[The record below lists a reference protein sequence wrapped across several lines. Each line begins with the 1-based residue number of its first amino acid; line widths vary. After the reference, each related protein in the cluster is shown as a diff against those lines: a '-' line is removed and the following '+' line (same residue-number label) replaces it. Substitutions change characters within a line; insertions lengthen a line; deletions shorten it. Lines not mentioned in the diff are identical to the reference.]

1 MKLRHISIFAL
12 ALASAAA
19 SAVTLDFEGFNHFE
33 NLTSQYAPVGVN
45 FTSTD
50 TYVLNEPNYNYGG
63 YPPHSGVGVVYSSST
78 GTISGDI
85 NGGGTQL
92 SFWYTA
98 GSGSLQL
105 KLYSGSTLVGL
116 ATGNNNYGSN
126 SYLAITGTSFDS
138 FEIVGAPNFFTI
150 DDLSVD
156 ATAPVP
162 EPATM
167 AALGLGLVALARRRR
182 K

>member
-1 MKLRHISIFAL
+1 MKLRHISVFAL

-19 SAVTLDFEGFNHFE
+19 SAVTLDFEGINYLE
-33 NLTSQYAPVGVN
+33 NITSQYSPVGVT

-50 TYVLNEPNYNYGG
+50 SYILNAPSYNYGG
-63 YPPHSGVGVVYSSST
+63 YPPHSGVGVLYSAST
-78 GTISGDI
+78 GTIAADV
-85 NGGGTQL
+85 NGGGTEL
-92 SFWYTA
+92 SFWYTS
-98 GSGSLQL
+98 GYGSLEL
-105 KLYSGSTLVGL
+105 KLYSGSTLVASASGV
-116 ATGNNNYGSN
+116 NNYGSN
-126 SYLAITGTSFDS
+126 SYLGITGTSFDR
-138 FEIVGAPNFFTI
+138 FEIVGTPNFFSI

-167 AALGLGLVALARRRR
+167 AALGLGLVAIARRRR

>member
-19 SAVTLDFEGFNHFE
+19 SAVTLDFEGFNHVE
-33 NLTSQYAPVGVN
+33 NITTQYSPVGVT

-50 TYVLNEPNYNYGG
+50 SYILNSPLYNFGG
-63 YPPHSGVGVVYSSST
+63 YPPHSGVGVLYSAGS
-78 GTISGDI
+78 GTISGEV
-85 NGGGTQL
+85 NGGGTEL
-92 SFWYTA
+92 GFWYTA
-98 GSGSLQL
+98 GSSSLEL

-116 ATGNNNYGSN
+116 ATGSTNYGSN
-126 SYLAITGTSFDS
+126 SYLAITGTAFDS
-138 FEIVGAPNFFTI
+138 FEIVGTPNFFTI

-167 AALGLGLVALARRRR
+167 AALGLGLVTLARRRR